1 MEGPGRGCLEHPL
14 MDAAK
19 ANSWTVLI
27 YTSASQDLE
36 KAVSQSLE
44 EITRQGTPQDVC
56 VLAQM
61 GAQGEARRYQLHQVE
76 HPQSLETGRP
86 ADMTD
91 PEELRRFLRWGMEK
105 YPSQHYA
112 VVLGGHGAGF
122 AGAVTNSERSRMIS
136 LPDLE
141 TPLVELPKKTDL
153 VIFNTC
159 LMAQAEV
166 AAQLQHAT
174 DQLVG
179 SQSELRGLGLPLADW
194 LQHLPDQTEG
204 SGAAA
209 QLVSASQGL
218 SDRAPRVTAID
229 LRRWPDLQK
238 SLDQLAGGIL
248 DSPESR
254 PALRKHIPE
263 QPDLWPHSQDRPLVD
278 QIDLANLCQKWEG
291 DTNIPAS
298 LRQQAGQVRALVAQ
312 ACRSSENEGGLSIYA
327 PDRPN
332 GPFIDQIYARL
343 RFARQTRWDE
353 AVNSLLKER

>member
-1 MEGPGRGCLEHPL
+1 

-36 KAVSQSLE
+36 KAVTQSLE
-44 EITRQGTPQDVC
+44 EITREGTPQDVC

-61 GAQGEARRYQLHQVE
+61 GAQGEARRYQLHQVTQ
-76 HPQSLETGRP
+76 PRPLEAGRP

-91 PEELRRFLRWGMEK
+91 PQELRRFVRWGMEK

-122 AGAVTNSERSRMIS
+122 AGAVTDSERRRLIS

-141 TPLVELPKKTDL
+141 KALGELPQKPDL
-153 VIFNTC
+153 VVFNTC

-166 AAQLQHAT
+166 ASQLQHTT

-179 SQSELRGLGLPLADW
+179 SQTELRGLGLPLADW
-194 LQHLPDQTEG
+194 LQHLPEQTDG
-204 SGAAA
+204 AGAAG

-218 SDRAPRVTAID
+218 SDRAPRIAALD

-238 SLDQLAGGIL
+238 SLDELAGEIL
-248 DSPESR
+248 DCPESH
-254 PALRKHIPE
+254 PSLRRHIQQ
-263 QPDLWPHSQDRPLVD
+263 QPGQWPHPQDRPLVD
-278 QIDLANLCQKWEG
+278 QIDLAGLCRSWQS
-291 DTNIPAS
+291 DDSLPSS
-298 LRQQAGQVRALVAQ
+298 LRQQADQVGKLVAQ
-312 ACRSSENEGGLSIYA
+312 VCKSSEPSGGLSIYA
-327 PDRPN
+327 PERSN
-332 GPFIDQIYARL
+332 GPFVDQIYARL
-343 RFARQTRWDE
+343 RFAEQTRWDE
-353 AVNSLLKER
+353 ALNQLRQ

>member
-1 MEGPGRGCLEHPL
+1 

-44 EITRQGTPQDVC
+44 EITREGTPQDVC

-76 HPQSLETGRP
+76 HPHPLDAGRP

-91 PEELRRFLRWGMEK
+91 PEELRRFLQWGMEK

-112 VVLGGHGAGF
+112 IVLGGHGAGF
-122 AGAVTNSERSRMIS
+122 AGAVSDSTRRRMMS

-141 TPLVELPKKTDL
+141 NALGELPKKPDL
-153 VIFNTC
+153 VVFNTC

-166 AAQLQHAT
+166 AAQLQHTT

-209 QLVSASQGL
+209 QLVAASQGL
-218 SDRAPRVTAID
+218 SERAPRVTAID
-229 LRRWPDLQK
+229 LRRWPDLQQ
-238 SLDQLAGGIL
+238 SLDKLAATIL
-248 DSPESR
+248 DSPESH
-254 PALRKHIPE
+254 PGLRKHIQE
-263 QPDLWPHSQDRPLVD
+263 QPDLWPHGQDRPLVD
-278 QIDLANLCQKWEG
+278 QIDLAALCRSWQTDANL
-291 DTNIPAS
+291 PAS
-298 LRQQAGQVRALVAQ
+298 LRQQADRVGQLVAQ
-312 ACRSSENEGGLSIYA
+312 ACQSSAAQGGLSVYA